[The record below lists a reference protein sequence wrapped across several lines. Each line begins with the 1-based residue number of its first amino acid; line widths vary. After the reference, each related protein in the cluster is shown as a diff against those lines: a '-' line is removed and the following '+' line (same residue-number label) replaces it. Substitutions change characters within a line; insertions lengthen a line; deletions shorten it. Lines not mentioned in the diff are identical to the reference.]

1 MNSIVEA
8 VARQAELRPHK
19 VCIADK
25 NKGYTYAEIW
35 EKIQNI
41 AQKFI
46 NIKIEKGDRVLVEC
60 SQDFR
65 FLVCNFACELIGA
78 IFVPVEY
85 KASLEKVNMI
95 LEDTDAKLF
104 LYKTEYD
111 LVVKKIEI
119 KEFFQVKLEDIKF
132 KFLFPLREET
142 AEILYTTG
150 TTGKAKGIEI
160 TNGNNIA
167 IAENI
172 IKGTKMKPNN
182 VELIPLPLSHSHGL
196 RTCYANLLNG
206 STIVLSDG
214 VSHIKSIFEMINLYK
229 VTAIDLSPSAV
240 LILLRLSKGRF
251 FEVNVQMDYI
261 QIGTAILQEDTKK
274 VLISGF
280 PNTRLYNF
288 YGSTESGRTCVLD
301 FSKERDRQKC
311 IGKPTINT
319 KFIVTDENRK
329 RISSSKEKV
338 GLLAS
343 AGSMNMK
350 GYWKQPELT
359 KQVMQNEFFYT
370 DDIGYIDEEGFIY
383 ILGRKDDIIN
393 CGGIK
398 ISPDEIEESV
408 KKYKEIIDCACVPKE
423 DKVTGQTPKVF
434 VVVYNK
440 EKFQKKEL
448 IKFLEKYIDSNKIP
462 KDIEVIDEIPRTY
475 NGKIQ
480 RTKLQ
485 NQKNTII

>member
-8 VARQAELRPHK
+8 VARQAELSSYK
-19 VCIADK
+19 ICIADK

-46 NIKIEKGDRVLVEC
+46 NIKIERGDRILVEC

-65 FLVCNFACELIGA
+65 FLVCKFACELIGA

-132 KFLFPLREET
+132 KFLFPSREET

-150 TTGKAKGIEI
+150 TTGRAKGIEI
-160 TNGNNIA
+160 TNDNNIA

-182 VELIPLPLSHSHGL
+182 VELIPLPLCHSHGL
-196 RTCYANLLNG
+196 RCCYAN
-206 STIVLSDG
+206 
-214 VSHIKSIFEMINLYK
+214 
-229 VTAIDLSPSAV
+229 
-240 LILLRLSKGRF
+240 
-251 FEVNVQMDYI
+251 YI

-301 FSKERDRQKC
+301 FSKERDRHGC
-311 IGKPTINT
+311 IGKPTINA

-343 AGSMNMK
+343 AGPMNMK
-350 GYWKQPELT
+350 GYWKKPELT

-370 DDIGYIDEEGFIY
+370 NDIGYIDEEGFIY

-398 ISPDEIEESV
+398 IAPDEIEESV

-448 IKFLEKYIDSNKIP
+448 IKFLEKYIDNNKIP

-480 RTKLQ
+480 RVKLME
-485 NQKNTII
+485 QKNTII